1 MESADTVAI
10 ATWKGTERGRL
21 IGDGDGDG
29 DRDGEGEGGGDGD
42 RDRDGEGDGEGEGEG
57 EGEGDGERE
66 GKVVVNKMGVWFV
79 IRIWEGGIDFSH
91 FSF

>member
-21 IGDGDGDG
+21 IGEGDGGGEGEGDGDG
-29 DRDGEGEGGGDGD
+29 EGDE
-42 RDRDGEGDGEGEGEG
+42 EGDGEGEGG
-57 EGEGDGERE
+57 
-66 GKVVVNKMGVWFV
+66 VVNKMGVWIV